1 VYSQPPS
8 PSYDVFKFR
17 RFRFNLVRFL
27 RLPLDI
33 SERDLREA
41 VMECSANVF
50 ADYVARAERAVA
62 ESGGPVE
69 VTVRKAAFSME
80 RTVERPAERVAAV

>member
-1 VYSQPPS
+1 VLSQPPS
-8 PSYDVFKFR
+8 QTYDVFKFR

-33 SERDLREA
+33 RETDLRNA
-41 VMECSANVF
+41 IMRCSVNVF
-50 ADYVARAERAVA
+50 ADYVARAQRAVA

-69 VTVRKAAFSME
+69 VIVRQSP
-80 RTVERPAERVAAV
+80 RTVERTGERAATA